1 MPNRTIRLTK
11 RTVDALVPNGKDT
24 VIWDRDLKGFGV
36 RMLAS
41 GRKVFVVQ
49 SRGPGGSR
57 RASLG
62 RHGKITVEQARAG
75 AVAAIGQIKRGEPP
89 LSEPSGPVTVADLAR
104 RFLDDYVNMHCK
116 ARTREQYAGI
126 VRSVIV
132 PALGDRTVESIG
144 TAEISE
150 LHRNLHA
157 TPQRANHTLWIF
169 SRMLSLAQ
177 TWEVIPPG
185 PNPCRSVRP
194 YKLKPRERF
203 LNRDELRR
211 LGRALCDAE
220 ADGSVKPGAI
230 AAIRLLALTGCRRTE
245 ILSLRWDDV
254 DRTAGVLRLLDSK
267 TGPRTVPLTA
277 PARAVLES
285 IERTPGSAFVFT
297 GERTGRAVARIDG
310 AWHRVRE
317 RAGLSD
323 VRMHDLR
330 HSYASRAL
338 SLGESL
344 TAIGHLLGHRKVATT
359 ARYAHLVQDAEKAAA
374 VRVGASIEAHL
385 GRERRREPED
395 QE

>member
-1 MPNRTIRLTK
+1 MPNHTIRLTK

-24 VIWDRDLKGFGV
+24 VVWDRDLKGFGV

-49 SRGPGGSR
+49 SRGPGGSK

-62 RHGKITVEQARAG
+62 RHGKLTVEQARQR

-89 LSEPSGPVTVADLAR
+89 LAEPSGPVTVADLAR
-104 RFLDDYVNMHCK
+104 RFLEDYVAMHCK

-126 VRSVIV
+126 VKSVIL
-132 PALGDRTVESIG
+132 PALGERTVASIC
-144 TAEISE
+144 TADVSE
-150 LHRNLHA
+150 LHRGLHA

-177 TWEVIPPG
+177 TWEVIPSG
-185 PNPCRSVRP
+185 RNPCRAVRP

-203 LNRDELRR
+203 LSQDEFRR
-211 LGRALCDAE
+211 LGRALRESKVDR
-220 ADGSVKPGAI
+220 SVKPSAI
-230 AAIRLLALTGCRRTE
+230 AAIRLLSLTGCRRTE

-254 DRTAGVLRLLDSK
+254 DRTAGVLRLRDSK

-277 PARAVLES
+277 PALAVLAK
-285 IERTPGSAFVFT
+285 IKPTPDSPFVFT

-310 AWHRVRE
+310 AWHKIRE
-317 RAGLSD
+317 RAGLED

-359 ARYAHLVQDAEKAAA
+359 ARYAHLVRDAEKAAA

-385 GRERRREPED
+385 GGERRESVGR
-395 QE
+395 

>member
-11 RTVDALVPNGKDT
+11 RTVDALVSNGKDT

-62 RHGKITVEQARAG
+62 RHGKITVEQARAR

-89 LSEPSGPVTVADLAR
+89 LAEPSGPVTVENLAR

-126 VRSVIV
+126 VKSVIL

-144 TAEISE
+144 TADVNE
-150 LHRNLHA
+150 LHRSLHA
-157 TPQRANHTLWIF
+157 KPQRANHTLWIF

-177 TWEVIPPG
+177 TWEIVPPG

-194 YKLKPRERF
+194 YRLKPRERF
-203 LNRDELRR
+203 LNRDEFRR
-211 LGRALCDAE
+211 LGRALREAE

-230 AAIRLLALTGCRRTE
+230 AAIRLLTLTGCRRTE

-254 DRTAGVLRLLDSK
+254 DRSAGVLRLRDSK
-267 TGPRTVPLTA
+267 TGPRTVPLTS
-277 PARAVLES
+277 PAQAVLAG
-285 IERTPGSAFVFT
+285 ITPTPDSPFVFT

-317 RAGLSD
+317 RAGLED

-359 ARYAHLVQDAEKAAA
+359 ARYAHLVRDAEKAAA

-385 GRERRREPED
+385 GGERREPEG

>member
-1 MPNRTIRLTK
+1 MPNRTLRLTK

-62 RHGKITVEQARAG
+62 RHGKITVEQARAR

-89 LSEPSGPVTVADLAR
+89 LAEPSGPVTVASLAQ
-104 RFLDDYVNMHCK
+104 RFIDDYVNMHCK

-144 TAEISE
+144 TADVSE

-185 PNPCRSVRP
+185 RNPCRSVRP

-203 LNRDELRR
+203 LNRDEFRR
-211 LGRALCDAE
+211 LGRALKEAE
-220 ADGSVKPGAI
+220 EDGSVKPGPI
-230 AAIRLLALTGCRRTE
+230 AAIRLLVLTGCRRTE

-254 DRTAGVLRLLDSK
+254 DRTAGVLRLRDSK
-267 TGPRTVPLTA
+267 TGPRTVPLTR
-277 PARAVLES
+277 PALSVLDR
-285 IERTPGSAFVFT
+285 IEPTPGSPFVFT
-297 GERTGRAVARIDG
+297 GERTGRAVVRIDG
-310 AWHRVRE
+310 AWHKVRE

-359 ARYAHLVQDAEKAAA
+359 ARYAHLVRDAEKAAA

-385 GRERRREPED
+385 GGERREPER

>member
-11 RTVDALVPNGKDT
+11 RTVDALVSNGKDT

-62 RHGKITVEQARAG
+62 RHGKITVEQARAR

-89 LSEPSGPVTVADLAR
+89 LAEPSGPVTVENLAR

-126 VRSVIV
+126 VKSVIL

-144 TAEISE
+144 TADVAE
-150 LHRNLHA
+150 LHRGLHA

-177 TWEVIPPG
+177 TWEVVPPG
-185 PNPCRSVRP
+185 RNPCRAVRP

-203 LNRDELRR
+203 LNRDEFRR
-211 LGRALCDAE
+211 LGRALREAE

-230 AAIRLLALTGCRRTE
+230 AAIRLLTLTGCRRTE

-254 DRTAGVLRLLDSK
+254 DRTAGVLRLRDSK

-277 PARAVLES
+277 PALAVLGS
-285 IERTPGSAFVFT
+285 IEPTPDSPFVFT

-317 RAGLSD
+317 RAGLED

-359 ARYAHLVQDAEKAAA
+359 ARYAHLVRDAEKAAA

-385 GRERRREPED
+385 GGERREPEG